1 MSRSKSSSN
10 ARRKEKKLFQLSKGY
25 WSCHRNV
32 KKIAK
37 QAVIH
42 ALDHSY
48 HDRRA
53 RARNFRSLWI
63 TRINAACRLHG
74 ISYSVFIDS
83 LKKAGIVLDRKVL
96 ADMAVREPEAFAQ
109 VIATAKQQVVPASA

>member
-10 ARRKEKKLFQLSKGY
+10 ARRKEQKLFQRTKGF
-25 WSCHRNV
+25 WGKHNNV

-48 HDRRA
+48 DDRRK
-53 RARNFRSLWI
+53 RARDFRTLWI
-63 TRINAACRLHG
+63 ARINAACR
-74 ISYSVFIDS
+74 INEMSYSTFING
-83 LKKAGIVLDRKVL
+83 LKKSGIELNRKVL
-96 ADMAVREPEAFAQ
+96 AELAVKDANAFAQ
-109 VIATAKQQVVPASA
+109 LVETAKKAL